1 MQALRLLNV
10 WSRWGLIPR
19 LMAAVGF
26 AILVGGI
33 IQNYLLAVEGAAEH
47 SARHEREVK
56 ETLHFLA
63 PLVADQAVLGD
74 YAAIGQLLNAQ
85 AKKLEI
91 LELTWTDK
99 NGRTLTGK
107 DAPDKREAPSWFTTI
122 VPIDRVDATLDV
134 TTGGASY
141 GTLRGVMNSI
151 PASNRLW
158 SQFVHQLQIVLAT
171 LLLMLQI
178 IWLIFR
184 GNLGTLRMLAVSANR
199 FSQGDHAVRVEATG
213 APEVRSAAEA
223 FNNMANNIES
233 LIASLGESEAN
244 NRRLAAIVK
253 QSSEAIW
260 TRDLDGR
267 ITTWNAGATLLFGY
281 SADEAIGHSLTLD
294 RTSVEEMQRR
304 LSRLKAGETFSYE
317 TKAVTKSGRE
327 LDIEVAA
334 APLHDENSR
343 VVGKICVAHDVT
355 QRKRAEEELYAA
367 REAAEAA
374 NQAKST
380 FLAKMSHEIRTPMN
394 GVLGM
399 TELLLETGLTGAQR
413 RFAETVQRS
422 GKSLLGII
430 NDILDFSK
438 IEAGKLNLEHIDFD
452 LRQTVEDTVELLA
465 ERAQS
470 KGLEVVCALPVNLV
484 PRVKGDPLRLGQVL
498 TNLVGNAIKFTDR
511 GEVTVSASCLEDTPD
526 SVALRFEVTDT
537 GPGISKEAQG
547 RIFENFTQA
556 DGSTTRS
563 HGGTGLGLPIS
574 KQLVE
579 MMGGTMHVESV
590 PGVGSTFWFAVRFE
604 KHDAEH
610 EGEVISYNK
619 LEGIR
624 ALVVAPNATTR
635 NILHVQMTN
644 WGMSNRTVE
653 TPDQAL
659 DMLTQ
664 ASGRGAPY
672 DVVIIDTALEGSGAL
687 KLAKAIKAS
696 PALADARTIMLMPV
710 GRQGDIREVRH
721 AGVRMCL
728 SKPVRQ
734 SALYD
739 CLVSVMSRS
748 EDSSANVPV
757 AEAPPAPV
765 RRHNRR
771 RLLLAEDNPVNQEVA
786 LGILQIEGYQVNV
799 AKNGAEAVEAF
810 SKSAFDL
817 VLMDCHM
824 PEMDGFEATR
834 KIREMEKQGNLKR
847 IPIVALT
854 ANAMQQDRE
863 ECLNAGMDDHLS
875 KPYSRLQMRETL
887 DRWLPADTVEEVAPK
902 KTENTHAKGGGKVIS
917 ILDRTAVDGLRA
929 LQTSDNPDLFT
940 RIIDAYLDDT
950 PKVLEQMRQAVDGD
964 DMFEIA
970 KAAHT
975 LKSSSANVGAVE
987 FADRCKQLE
996 ALARRGSV
1004 GMVRELLGDL
1014 RAAYASVESALRV
1027 ERGPQ
1032 QSTKGDGGVSLVQ
1045 AR

>member
-1 MQALRLLNV
+1 MQGLRILNV

-47 SARHEREVK
+47 SARHERELK

-99 NGRTLTGK
+99 NGRKLEGK
-107 DAPDKREAPSWFTTI
+107 DAPDRREAPSWFTTI
-122 VPIDRVDATLDV
+122 VPIDRVEATLDV
-134 TTGGASY
+134 TAGGASY
-141 GTLRGVMNSI
+141 GTVRGVMNSI

-158 SQFVHQLQIVLAT
+158 LQFVHQLQIVLAT

-184 GNLGTLRMLAVSANR
+184 GNLGTLRMLAISANR

-281 SADEAIGHSLTLD
+281 SAEEAIGQSLTLD
-294 RTSVEEMQRR
+294 RTSAEEMQRR

-374 NQAKST
+374 NKAKST

-470 KGLEVVCALPVNLV
+470 KGLELVCALPVNLV

-526 SVALRFEVTDT
+526 SIALRFEVTDT

-590 PGVGSTFWFAVRFE
+590 PGVGSTFWFAVRFD
-604 KHDAEH
+604 KHDAQPPAES
-610 EGEVISYNK
+610 VSYNK

-664 ASGRGAPY
+664 AAARGAGY
-672 DVVIIDTALEGSGAL
+672 DVVIIDTALEASGAL

-696 PALADARTIMLMPV
+696 PALADARTVMLMPV

-739 CLVSVMSRS
+739 CLVSVMSRTEES
-748 EDSSANVPV
+748 TANVQLP
-757 AEAPPAPV
+757 EAPPAPV
-765 RRHNRR
+765 RRQQRR

-786 LGILQIEGYQVNV
+786 LGILQIEGYQVTV
-799 AKNGAEAVEAF
+799 AKNGAEAVDAF

-834 KIREMEKQGNLKR
+834 KIREIEKRSNLKR

-887 DRWLPADTVEEVAPK
+887 DRWLPAEPAGSSAGLVSVNQTAAGLRQERA
-902 KTENTHAKGGGKVIS
+902 S
-917 ILDRTAVDGLRA
+917 ILDPSAMEGLRS
-929 LQTSDNPDLFT
+929 LETSDNPGFVA
-940 RIIDAYLDDT
+940 RIIDAYLEDT
-950 PKVLEQMRQAVDGD
+950 PKLVDRIRQALDRQD
-964 DMFEIA
+964 ASEIA

-975 LKSSSANVGAVE
+975 LKSSSANVGALVL
-987 FADRCKQLE
+987 ADRCKHLE
-996 ALARRGSV
+996 TAARRGALASARDLLSEIEVAYTSV
-1004 GMVRELLGDL
+1004 TPELV
-1014 RAAYASVESALRV
+1014 A
-1027 ERGPQ
+1027 ER
-1032 QSTKGDGGVSLVQ
+1032 GDGGHTETHTNATVP